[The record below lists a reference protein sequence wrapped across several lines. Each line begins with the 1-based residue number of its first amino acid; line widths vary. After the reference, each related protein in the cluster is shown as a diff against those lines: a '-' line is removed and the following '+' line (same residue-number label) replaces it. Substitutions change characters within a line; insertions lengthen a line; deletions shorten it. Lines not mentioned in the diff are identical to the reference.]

1 MMDIYSVSLQNFKSD
16 IAKGHVFKDMVVP
29 LAVTISEIEVESSGY
44 GTVKLYAYVDNG
56 DSRVYD
62 AEAVFGFEYEG
73 DDSYEFSDEFKT
85 VLYEKLAEPFIS
97 MNLCV
102 LKTATFCNGEA
113 FADESKSRKQY
124 N

>member
-1 MMDIYSVSLQNFKSD
+1 MMDIYSVSLQTFKSD
-16 IAKGHVFKDMVVP
+16 IAKGHVFKDMTVP
-29 LAVTISEIEVESSGY
+29 LAVSIREIEFESPGY
-44 GTVKLYAYVDNG
+44 GTVKLCAYVDNG
-56 DSRVYD
+56 ESRVYY

-73 DDSYEFSDEFKT
+73 DNSYEFSDGFET

-102 LKTATFCNGEA
+102 LKTAIFGNDEA
-113 FADESKSRKQY
+113 FVDESKSRKQY